1 MQTSMKKNIHFIFF
15 FIFLATFLQAQAA
28 PRVDNKA
35 EGKRLC
41 QLGKYSEAKPFLE
54 KAVKQ
59 NPRSGALWY
68 LAIVN
73 QHLYDFDGAVE
84 ALENYMPAL
93 SSDEWLTRADS
104 LMTILQIGQ
113 RAYDHCQDV
122 VIIDSLLASK
132 EDFFTCYRLGAESG
146 RIQRDNEG
154 NPYFE
159 NLAADYQIF
168 STGSSLEDRHCFQG
182 QWDERH
188 PIDGVGSER
197 FSIIHPFLRSDGVTL
212 YFASDSIPGMGGYD
226 IYRTTFSPDVNA
238 YYDPERLGMPFN
250 SPYDDY
256 MMAIDETHGVGWW
269 ATNRNAPADSV
280 TIYLFLV
287 DDDPVYL
294 DEPTPSRAR
303 IDNIAETWR
312 EEGGYALLIAE
323 INEAPQEIVE
333 DHRLHII
340 INDDKVYTSEDQFR
354 NSDALKAY
362 HQSIAW
368 EKDIQE
374 QEAALASMRS
384 EYAKASAARQKA
396 LGQRILRAE
405 DSLFTLYKQQREAV
419 LRYRRLEQ

>member
-1 MQTSMKKNIHFIFF
+1 MKKNIIFA
-15 FIFLATFLQAQAA
+15 ILFLFSCGLMQVQSA
-28 PRVDNKA
+28 PVDNKA

-41 QLGKYSEAKPFLE
+41 QLGRYSEAKPFLE
-54 KAVKQ
+54 KAIKQ

-68 LAIVN
+68 MAIVR

-84 ALENYMPAL
+84 ALESYLPSLNSA
-93 SSDEWLTRADS
+93 EWLNRADS
-104 LMTILQIGQ
+104 LMTILQICQ

-122 VIIDSLLASK
+122 VIIDSLRASK
-132 EDFFTCYRLGAESG
+132 DDFFTYYRLGAESG
-146 RIQRDNEG
+146 RIQSDEG
-154 NPYFE
+154 EPYFE

-168 STGSSLEDRHCFQG
+168 STGSGLEERHRFQG

-188 PIDGVGSER
+188 PIEGIGSQR
-197 FSIIHPFLRSDGVTL
+197 FAIINPFLRSDGETL
-212 YFASDSIPGMGGYD
+212 FFACDSIPGMGGFD
-226 IYRTTFSPDVNA
+226 IYRTTYNPEMNA

-280 TIYLFLV
+280 TIYLFLL

-312 EEGGYALLIAE
+312 EAGGYASLIAE
-323 INEAPQEIVE
+323 LQEAPQEIVE
-333 DHRLHII
+333 DTRLHIV
-340 INDDKVYTSEDQFR
+340 INDDKVYSAEEQFR

-362 HQSIAW
+362 QQSVAL
-368 EKDIQE
+368 EDKIQE
-374 QEAALASMRS
+374 QEASLATMRS
-384 EYAKASAARQKA
+384 DYAKASNATKKA
-396 LGQRILRAE
+396 LGQKIVQAE
-405 DSLFTLYKQQREAV
+405 ESLFSLYRQKREAV

>member
-1 MQTSMKKNIHFIFF
+1 MQTSMKKNIHFLFF
-15 FIFLATFLQAQAA
+15 FVLLATFLQVQAA

-41 QLGKYSEAKPFLE
+41 QLGRYKEAKPFLE
-54 KAVKQ
+54 KAIKQ
-59 NPRSGALWY
+59 NPSSGALWY
-68 LAIVN
+68 LAIVK

-84 ALENYMPAL
+84 ALERYMPVL
-93 SSDEWLTRADS
+93 SSSEWLNRADS
-104 LMTILQIGQ
+104 LMTVLQIGQ

-122 VIIDSLLASK
+122 VIIDSLRASK
-132 EDFFTCYRLGAESG
+132 ENFFTYYRLGAESG
-146 RIQRDNEG
+146 RIQRDEEG
-154 NPYFE
+154 NPFFE

-168 STGSSLEDRHCFQG
+168 STGSGLEDRHSFQG

-188 PIDGVGSER
+188 PVNGVGSGR

-280 TIYLFLV
+280 TIYIFLF
-287 DDDPVYL
+287 DEDPVYL
-294 DEPTPSRAR
+294 DNPTPSRAR
-303 IDNIAETWR
+303 IDNIAKTWR
-312 EEGGYALLIAE
+312 EEEGYASLIAE
-323 INEAPQEIVE
+323 INEAPQVIVE
-333 DHRLHII
+333 DNRLHII
-340 INDDKVYTSEDQFR
+340 INDNKVYTSEDQFR
-354 NSDALKAY
+354 NPDARKTY
-362 HQSIAW
+362 QQSVAL
-368 EKDIQE
+368 EKEIQE
-374 QEAALASMRS
+374 REASLASMRT
-384 EYAKASAARQKA
+384 EYAKASEARRKA
-396 LGQRILRAE
+396 LSQRILRLE
-405 DSLFTLYKQQREAV
+405 DSLITLYRQQREAV